1 MHNDK
6 AKILNR
12 LCYTELVYERINKR
26 LHCQRSKD
34 EIEKLIFKVINETQ
48 EQFFERK
55 GKNIYITNYELNNF
69 TEEQLSRLVFIYY
82 DGQGDTSCLLW
93 KDFIKIS
100 EECGSAQQ
108 VFTDRR
114 DTYREVSL

>member
-55 GKNIYITNYELNNF
+55 GKNIYITNR
-69 TEEQLSRLVFIYY
+69 EEN
-82 DGQGDTSCLLW
+82 
-93 KDFIKIS
+93 IKITINTNT
-100 EECGSAQQ
+100 CR
-108 VFTDRR
+108 VITVDRIIKITSDIR
-114 DTYREVSL
+114 FDVTNYK